1 MSTPPAEK
9 SDTTRKVHWFVR
21 AIIWIVPP
29 IYKLYMHFVFLT
41 SKRVFYNY
49 DSILNRQQSDTS
61 ILGAMWH
68 QDLMIS
74 PFTFRYLNVVT
85 MVSKSDFGEIMSLVV
100 RRMGFTPVRGGS
112 SMAGSEALAEVID
125 YVRTHEKIFFGL
137 AVDGSRGPIYK
148 VKKGIVV
155 IAKESETPI
164 YPVRATAKRK
174 AQLGTWDKTT
184 VPFPFN
190 EFAFFFGKPVR
201 VPKDA
206 TMNEIEEKRQELE
219 DKLMRLVERSD
230 THFVKGQPRKEYPG
244 ESMSIHK
251 WTDLAG
257 KTLRGDNRETG

>member
-9 SDTTRKVHWFVR
+9 PKKTRKVHPLVR
-21 AIIWIVPP
+21 AIVWIAPP

-49 DSILNRQQSDTS
+49 DSILQRKEDDTS

-74 PFTFRYLNVVT
+74 PFTFRYFNVVT
-85 MVSKSDFGEIMSLVV
+85 MVSKSDFGEIMALIA

-112 SMAGSEALAEVID
+112 SMAGSEALSEVID

-148 VKKGIVV
+148 VKKGIIV

-174 AQLGTWDKTT
+174 TQLGTWDKTT
-184 VPFPFN
+184 VPLPFN
-190 EFAFFFGKPVR
+190 EFAFFFGNPVR
-201 VPKDA
+201 VAKDA
-206 TMNEIEEKRQELE
+206 TMDDIDAKRQELE
-219 DKLMRLVERSD
+219 DELMRLVRRSD
-230 THFVKGQPRKEYPG
+230 EHFVKGQPRKEYDG

-257 KTLRGDNRETG
+257 KDLRGDNRTTG

>member
-9 SDTTRKVHWFVR
+9 PKKTRKINPLVR
-21 AIIWIVPP
+21 AIVWIVPP
-29 IYKLYMHFVFLT
+29 IYKLYMQLVFLT

-49 DSILNRQQSDTS
+49 DSILNRKQDDTS

-68 QDLMIS
+68 QDVLIS
-74 PFTFRYLNVVT
+74 PFTFRNHNVVT
-85 MVSKSDFGEIMSLVV
+85 MVSKSDFGEIMALVA

-112 SMAGSEALAEVID
+112 SMAGSEALSEVID
-125 YVRTHEKIFFGL
+125 YVRPHEKIFFGL

-148 VKKGIVV
+148 AKKGIIV

-174 AQLGTWDKTT
+174 ALLGTWDNTQ
-184 VPFPFN
+184 VPLPFN
-190 EFAFFFGKPVR
+190 ELAYFFGNPVC

-206 TMNEIEEKRQELE
+206 TLDEIEAKRQELE
-219 DKLMRLVERSD
+219 DELMRLMERSD

-251 WTDLAG
+251 LTDMAG

>member
-1 MSTPPAEK
+1 M
-9 SDTTRKVHWFVR
+9 
-21 AIIWIVPP
+21 PP

-49 DSILNRQQSDTS
+49 DSILQRKDDDSS

-68 QDLMIS
+68 QDILIS
-74 PFTFRYLNVVT
+74 PFTFRNYDVVT
-85 MVSKSDFGEIMSLVV
+85 MVSKSDFGEIMALIV

-112 SMAGSEALAEVID
+112 SMAGSEALSEVID

-137 AVDGSRGPIYK
+137 TVDGSRGPVYK
-148 VKKGIVV
+148 VKKGIIV

-174 AQLGTWDKTT
+174 AFMGTWDTT
-184 VPFPFN
+184 LIPLPFN
-190 EFAFFFGKPVR
+190 EFAFFFGKPIH

-206 TMNEIEEKRQELE
+206 TMDDVEAKRRELE
-219 DKLMRLVERSD
+219 DELMRLVERSNA
-230 THFVKGQPRKEYPG
+230 HFVKGQPRKEYPG

-251 WTDLAG
+251 LTDMAG
-257 KTLRGDNRETG
+257 ATLRGDNRETG